1 MIQLFSGSSNGRLK
15 DYFQPFIEESFLK
28 KGRWDMIL
36 NILEKIRRESREGM
50 PKEEQQITF
59 FSLLSLK

>member
-36 NILEKIRRESREGM
+36 NILEKNTSR
-50 PKEEQQITF
+50 K
-59 FSLLSLK
+59 